1 MLALLSLDP
10 SFLVVNPIFFLSSN
24 LVFRQAYPAQ
34 RIEPHCS
41 WQRKSCRTVSAAG
54 HEVFFMVMII
64 RDQDPGIRSLSHQ
77 NVNMMKNVLV
87 LTGGVTNASRS
98 AHLSF

>member
-1 MLALLSLDP
+1 MLLIRLALLSLDP
-10 SFLVVNPIFFLSSN
+10 SFLVVNPIFFLSYN

-54 HEVFFMVMII
+54 HEFVFHGDDI
-64 RDQDPGIRSLSHQ
+64 
-77 NVNMMKNVLV
+77 
-87 LTGGVTNASRS
+87 
-98 AHLSF
+98 